1 MSARAGWRSTASG
14 PSSSGAARST
24 IRRRFL
30 EVRGLLLRGMG
41 QVPHTYGSSQNL
53 LELRICCARRSR
65 LVFYGY
71 TLTVVQAAANKEAV
85 KSVLTAEVGTGSL
98 PTEGVT

>member
-1 MSARAGWRSTASG
+1 
-14 PSSSGAARST
+14 
-24 IRRRFL
+24 
-30 EVRGLLLRGMG
+30 LLRGMAAG
-41 QVPHTYGSSQNL
+41 PTHMEVLRICN
-53 LELRICCARRSR
+53 ELRICCARRSR